1 MAPNGLPSWYEELL
15 VGRTKQLLDSGKAQ
29 LFDGAGGQYF
39 CRPDEVLV
47 AAAYA
52 HQLQPALKKMQA
64 EPMDTD
70 PDLRVARYRINT
82 TDVPSA
88 VAQLRKQADAVGAAA
103 PHHVLFGAPLYHGSP
118 GGPPVPVPKRWSHSA
133 ESLNQSSGGRGIAIG
148 IVDTGIAE
156 RARALPW
163 MRDHVTIDGTA
174 DIDILD
180 GDGDQLL
187 DLEAGHGT
195 FIAGVVQQVAGE
207 SDVIMRAALDPDGVT
222 DELTVARVVL
232 DLIERHDVRI
242 VNLSLGGYAD
252 SDEVGLLAMDVVL
265 GRDDCVFVA
274 AAGNYGSDR
283 PFYPAADKRV
293 LGVAALGTNG
303 LRAAWSNY
311 GDWVQA
317 CVPGQHLLSAYVV
330 GRDGLDSDHDGVDD
344 EFLPPAPCALWSGT
358 SFAAPQVAALIAAE
372 CARSGASA
380 RDAAQAVLA
389 TGTPFG
395 RLGVKLASPIRG
407 RRMPAGV
414 P

>member
-1 MAPNGLPSWYEELL
+1 MTQNGLPSWYEELL
-15 VGRTKQLLDSGKAQ
+15 LERTKQLLDKGKAA
-29 LFDGAGGQYF
+29 LYGGDSGQYF

-47 AAAYA
+47 SAAYA
-52 HQLQPALKKMQA
+52 RQLQPSLKKMQA
-64 EPMDTD
+64 EEMDQD
-70 PDLRVARYRINT
+70 PDLRVARYRVT
-82 TDVPSA
+82 TSDVPTA
-88 VAQLRKQADAVGAAA
+88 VAQLRKDADALVAAS

-118 GGPPVPVPKRWSHSA
+118 GGPPVPVPRRWSRSA
-133 ESLNQSSGGRGIAIG
+133 DALRRSSGGGGIAIG

-156 RARALPW
+156 RARGLPW
-163 MRDHVTIDGTA
+163 MRDHVTIDGAA
-174 DIDILD
+174 DIDVLD
-180 GDGDQLL
+180 ADGDQLL

-195 FIAGVVQQVAGE
+195 FIAGLVQQVAG
-207 SDVIMRAALDPDGVT
+207 DCNLVMRAALDPDGVT

-242 VNLSLGGYAD
+242 INLSLGGYAD
-252 SDEVGLLAMDVVL
+252 NDDAGLLALSTLLD
-265 GRDDCVFVA
+265 RDDCVFVA

-293 LGVAALGTNG
+293 IAVGALGTNG
-303 LRAAWSNY
+303 SRAPWSNY

-330 GRDGLDSDHDGVDD
+330 GSDGLDSDHDGVDD

-372 CARSGASA
+372 CARSASSA
-380 RDAAQAVLA
+380 RTAAQSVLA
-389 TGTPFG
+389 TGAPIG
-395 RLGVKLASPIRG
+395 RLGVKLASPLRG